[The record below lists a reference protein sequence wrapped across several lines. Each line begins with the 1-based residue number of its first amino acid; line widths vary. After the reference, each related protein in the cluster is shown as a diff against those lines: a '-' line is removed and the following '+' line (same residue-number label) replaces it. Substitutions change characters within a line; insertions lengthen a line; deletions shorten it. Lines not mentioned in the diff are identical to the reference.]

1 MLVFLD
7 ILFQNWL
14 VLHKIV
20 QFRYLLLK
28 YRLTD
33 LDIAVKLGIFYF
45 KTSENEDSFLRLSL
59 FKILGL

>member
-45 KTSENEDSFLRLSL
+45 KTSENEDSFLPLSL